1 MPKASKEIFRDDQ
14 PLFQGTHDGADAA
27 SVLHDQGAMFKELG
41 VNVDLSQYCENAT
54 QSTGGAITAVTRDTV
69 SVSGVTWDNG
79 DTYKIYRTSTKSSFI
94 SDQWVDVSRGWKI
107 NPNDE
112 IMDNGWRSED
122 YDLDE
127 PNRRK
132 VFGPGQPE

>member
-1 MPKASKEIFRDDQ
+1 MPTASKEIFRDDQ
-14 PLFQGTHDGADAA
+14 PLFQGTHTGADSSSTLRDDGAR
-27 SVLHDQGAMFKELG
+27 FKELG
-41 VNVDLSQYCENAT
+41 VNPSLSQYCENTT
-54 QSTGGAITAVTRDTV
+54 QETNGSITASTSDTV
-69 SVSGVTWDNG
+69 TVSGVTWDNG

-107 NPNDE
+107 DRDDDM
-112 IMDNGWRSED
+112 MDNGWRAKD